1 LIRLNNIFAANLY
14 FNCLYQHN
22 LKPFYEKSN
31 FFYSC
36 FFISFYFRH
45 QPKPL
50 AADGLF
56 YDKVEEKKPTG
67 IATVL
72 AGLVVYFISTATDE
86 AERREKKTIKFK
98 ADFDN

>member
-1 LIRLNNIFAANLY
+1 MEHYKEEDKEA
-14 FNCLYQHN
+14 
-22 LKPFYEKSN
+22 KPQYEENVKESE
-31 FFYSC
+31 SVT
-36 FFISFYFRH
+36 SFRH
-45 QPKPL
+45 KPKPL

-67 IATVL
+67 IATVI
-72 AGLVVYFISTATDE
+72 AGLVLYFISTATDE